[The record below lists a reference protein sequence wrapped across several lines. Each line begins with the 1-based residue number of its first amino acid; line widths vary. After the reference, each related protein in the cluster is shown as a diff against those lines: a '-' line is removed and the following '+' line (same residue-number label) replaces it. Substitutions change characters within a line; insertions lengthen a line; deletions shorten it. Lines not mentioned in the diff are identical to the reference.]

1 MKCTVLHEN
10 RGRMRVHMS
19 CGRMSLDEADIL
31 EYYLRSLDEVDEVNV
46 YDRTGDAIIYY
57 SGNRRNVTDALARFS
72 FGMPGVTE
80 LVPEHTSRRL
90 NREFEDK
97 LVFAVTRRILYKAF
111 LPAPIAAAVATVR
124 AVRYIKEG
132 FKALFAG
139 KLTVSVLDA
148 TAVTVSLVRG
158 DFSTAGSVMFMLG
171 LGEILDEWTHKK
183 SVADLAGA
191 MSLNVDK
198 VWRLTD
204 GREELVPI
212 SDVRI
217 GDEIVVRTGNVIPL
231 DGTVVSGEATV
242 NQSSMTGESLPVSKR
257 EGSCVYAGTVVE
269 EGECIVRT
277 DKTMGSGRY
286 DRVVRMI
293 EESEK
298 LKSATEDKAS
308 RLADRLVPYTLLG
321 TAATYLFTRNI
332 TKTLAV
338 LMVDFSCA
346 LKLSMPIAVLSAMR
360 EGSSH
365 NISIKG
371 GRFLEAVANADTI
384 VFDKTGTLTYA
395 TPRVADIVTFGGHD
409 SDSMLRLAACLEEHY
424 PHSMANAVVEEAKK
438 CGLSHEEYHSKVQYV
453 VAHGISSMV
462 NGEKVIIGSAHF
474 VFEDEGCVIPDGE
487 REKFDSLPSEYSHL
501 YLCISGS
508 LAAVIC
514 IYDPLRAEAHDA
526 IKALHGCG
534 ISKVVM
540 MTGDNKTTASA
551 VAARV
556 GVDEYHAEVLP
567 EDKAEFIRSE
577 KAAGHTVI
585 MIGDGVNDSPAL
597 SEADAGIAINTGAA
611 IAKEIADITIAS
623 ESLFEIVTLRR
634 LSTALMARIHR
645 NYRFI
650 VGFNLMLIVL
660 GVGSVIPPTTSAL
673 LHNMSTLAISLRSMT
688 DLLPPEKDKRE
699 AVAE

>member
-1 MKCTVLHEN
+1 
-10 RGRMRVHMS
+10 
-19 CGRMSLDEADIL
+19 
-31 EYYLRSLDEVDEVNV
+31 
-46 YDRTGDAIIYY
+46 
-57 SGNRRNVTDALARFS
+57 
-72 FGMPGVTE
+72 
-80 LVPEHTSRRL
+80 
-90 NREFEDK
+90 
-97 LVFAVTRRILYKAF
+97 
-111 LPAPIAAAVATVR
+111 
-124 AVRYIKEG
+124 
-132 FKALFAG
+132 
-139 KLTVSVLDA
+139 
-148 TAVTVSLVRG
+148 
-158 DFSTAGSVMFMLG
+158 
-171 LGEILDEWTHKK
+171 
-183 SVADLAGA
+183 
-191 MSLNVDK
+191 
-198 VWRLTD
+198 
-204 GREELVPI
+204 
-212 SDVRI
+212 
-217 GDEIVVRTGNVIPL
+217 
-231 DGTVVSGEATV
+231 
-242 NQSSMTGESLPVSKR
+242 
-257 EGSCVYAGTVVE
+257 
-269 EGECIVRT
+269 
-277 DKTMGSGRY
+277 
-286 DRVVRMI
+286 
-293 EESEK
+293 
-298 LKSATEDKAS
+298 
-308 RLADRLVPYTLLG
+308 
-321 TAATYLFTRNI
+321 
-332 TKTLAV
+332 
-338 LMVDFSCA
+338 
-346 LKLSMPIAVLSAMR
+346 
-360 EGSSH
+360 
-365 NISIKG
+365 
-371 GRFLEAVANADTI
+371 
-384 VFDKTGTLTYA
+384 
-395 TPRVADIVTFGGHD
+395 VTFGGHD

-438 CGLSHEEYHSKVQYV
+438 RGLSHEEYHSKVQYV

-487 REKFDSLPSEYSHL
+487 RGKFDSLPSEYSHL

-526 IKALHGCG
+526 IEALHGCG

>member
-97 LVFAVTRRILYKAF
+97 LVFAVTRRMLYKAF

-286 DRVVRMI
+286 DRVVRII

-371 GRFLEAVANADTI
+371 GRFLEAVANCD
-384 VFDKTGTLTYA
+384 V
-395 TPRVADIVTFGGHD
+395 R
-409 SDSMLRLAACLEEHY
+409 
-424 PHSMANAVVEEAKK
+424 
-438 CGLSHEEYHSKVQYV
+438 
-453 VAHGISSMV
+453 
-462 NGEKVIIGSAHF
+462 
-474 VFEDEGCVIPDGE
+474 
-487 REKFDSLPSEYSHL
+487 
-501 YLCISGS
+501 
-508 LAAVIC
+508 
-514 IYDPLRAEAHDA
+514 RA
-526 IKALHGCG
+526 
-534 ISKVVM
+534 
-540 MTGDNKTTASA
+540 
-551 VAARV
+551 
-556 GVDEYHAEVLP
+556 
-567 EDKAEFIRSE
+567 
-577 KAAGHTVI
+577 
-585 MIGDGVNDSPAL
+585 
-597 SEADAGIAINTGAA
+597 
-611 IAKEIADITIAS
+611 
-623 ESLFEIVTLRR
+623 
-634 LSTALMARIHR
+634 
-645 NYRFI
+645 
-650 VGFNLMLIVL
+650 
-660 GVGSVIPPTTSAL
+660 
-673 LHNMSTLAISLRSMT
+673 
-688 DLLPPEKDKRE
+688 
-699 AVAE
+699 